1 MTQTAITPTVATAA
15 NAPTRNRLACW
26 DLAAHAIDSLRH
38 ALSGSTPPGARKD
51 PDPDDRQAAGRA
63 EPRGADRCGRPLARR
78 HSWRHPRPARGAP
91 DHCKTPPA
99 AGPMAQGALGR

>member
-78 HSWRHPRPARGAP
+78 HSRDTPALRAARQIIARRHRP
-91 DHCKTPPA
+91 
-99 AGPMAQGALGR
+99 QGR